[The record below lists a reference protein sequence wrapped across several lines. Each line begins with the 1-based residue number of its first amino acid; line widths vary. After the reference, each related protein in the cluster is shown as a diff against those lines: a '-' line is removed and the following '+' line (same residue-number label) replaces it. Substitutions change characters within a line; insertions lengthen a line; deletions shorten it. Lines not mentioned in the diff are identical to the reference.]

1 MAVKEDFGIKGFIPL
16 SMLDWDGRLVTTIFM
31 GGCNFRCPF
40 CHNSS
45 LVLENDSMPDVS
57 INRIEKVL
65 VSKYGWVD
73 GVCITGGEPT
83 INGKLPHLLEHISN
97 LNYQVKL
104 DTNGTQPNIIQKLIE
119 NSLISAIAVDIKTSF
134 HKYAFATQK
143 PDLSDRVKKSIELLI
158 DSEDKGK
165 LEVYFRTTVVPTF
178 VEREDV
184 LRIAQHLGESGAKH
198 YTLQQFNPKTVMLPA
213 VSNIRPFTHDF
224 LEELAQEASKLV
236 PTQLRN

>member
-1 MAVKEDFGIKGFIPL
+1 MAVKDDFGIKGFIPL

-40 CHNSS
+40 CHNSL

-57 INRIEKVL
+57 IDRIEKVL

-83 INGKLPHLLEHISN
+83 INAKLLDLLEHIGE

-104 DTNGTQPNIIQKLIE
+104 DTNGTQPNIIHKLIE
-119 NSLISAIAVDIKTSF
+119 NNLISAIAVDIKTSF

-143 PDLSDRVKKSIELLI
+143 PDLSDRVKKSIDILVDAESK
-158 DSEDKGK
+158 DK

-184 LRIAQHLGESGAKH
+184 LRIAQYLGEAGAKH
-198 YTLQQFNPKTVMLPA
+198 YTLQQFNPKTVMTPA
-213 VSNIRPFTHDF
+213 VGNIKPFTQDF
-224 LEELAQEASKLV
+224 LEELTQEASRFV
-236 PTQLRN
+236 PTQVRN